1 MVNLCYLF
9 HPSVTVCYVIRLKK
23 VVTFKK
29 KQRSL
34 EVEEVVVYLLKQSL
48 KLGDKSLLE
57 RELMNSS

>member
-23 VVTFKK
+23 VVTFKE

-34 EVEEVVVYLLKQSL
+34 EVEEVVVYLHFEGPYKHNM
-48 KLGDKSLLE
+48 KAPTK
-57 RELMNSS
+57 RN